1 MLCIRM
7 ALETRTPAWLSTE
20 SAEDRTVSALRLA
33 LGAASLAAVA
43 IDPPDPA
50 RHVAALY
57 GVLAAYVALGILL
70 YAAGVFSDGWRRT
83 SHLYIHWVDVAWYLP
98 MVALSGG
105 SNSLF
110 FVLFFF
116 PILVSAFR
124 SGFKA
129 GMTTALVASLLFSL
143 VSLWS
148 ARTGDGFELNRLL
161 LRPVYL
167 LVLGYVISARG
178 GFERLL
184 QQRLAL
190 LKEIGRLSNPRL
202 GTDRTIGVSLERLRA
217 FYDADDCLLLSTEA
231 GEPRLRRA
239 TRDDAERARR
249 EDPLPDELA
258 RCLLAV
264 PSEHAI
270 VCGGGGPMQWA
281 RSDHQYDVAR
291 GVPVPLDRAVI
302 EDLAS
307 WFAPASFATVPLLGH
322 GRVIGRLY
330 VACARERMR
339 LADVE
344 FLLQVA
350 DCLLPLLEN
359 IRLIDRLAASA
370 AEEER
375 RKIARDVHDSIIQP
389 YIGLQIGLTALEQQ
403 VAARSRAG
411 AAERA
416 ALRST
421 SEGLARLL
429 AVTHS
434 GIEDLRRFVAR
445 LKGEAPPGPGYI
457 AIVSGFGRR
466 FTELTGITVD
476 VEIDA
481 TAVEAL
487 EGNDRLAAEV
497 FQLLAEALSNVRR
510 HSEAKHTRVQISEQD
525 TTLVL
530 VVENDGTPA
539 GLVHAFRPQSI
550 SDRAESL
557 QGWATVVLLPDGV
570 TRVTASIPL

>member
-1 MLCIRM
+1 MT
-7 ALETRTPAWLSTE
+7 LETRTPAWLSTE

-43 IDPPDPA
+43 IDAPDPA

-57 GVLAAYVALGILL
+57 SILGGYVLFGIVVYVAGG
-70 YAAGVFSDGWRRT
+70 ASDAWRNA
-83 SHLYIHWVDVAWYLP
+83 SHAWIHWLDVAWYLP

-105 SNSLF
+105 SSSLF

-116 PILVSAFR
+116 PILVAAFR
-124 SGFKA
+124 SGFTA
-129 GMTTALVASLLFSL
+129 GMTTALVSSLLFSL
-143 VSLWS
+143 ASLWA
-148 ARTGDGFELNRLL
+148 ARSDGGLELNRLI

-202 GTDRTIGVSLERLRA
+202 GTDRTIGISLERLRA

-231 GEPRLRRA
+231 GEPRIRRA

-249 EDPLPDELA
+249 EDPLPEELA
-258 RCLLAV
+258 RRLLAV
-264 PSEHAI
+264 PAEHAI
-270 VCGGGGPMQWA
+270 VCGGAGPMNWS

-291 GVPVPLDRAVI
+291 GVPVPVDQAVV

-307 WFAPASFATVPLLGH
+307 WFAPASFATVPLLGR
-322 GRVIGRLY
+322 GGVIGRLY

-344 FLLQVA
+344 FLLQVV

-403 VAARSRAG
+403 VAARAAASGSPDAG
-411 AAERA
+411 AALHA
-416 ALRST
+416 T
-421 SEGLARLL
+421 SAGIARLL
-429 AVTHS
+429 SVTHS
-434 GIEDLRRFVAR
+434 GIADLRRFVAR
-445 LKGEAPPGPGYI
+445 LKGEAPPGPGYVS
-457 AIVSGFGRR
+457 IVRGFGRR
-466 FTELTGITVD
+466 FSELTGIAVE
-476 VEIDA
+476 VEIDDA
-481 TAVEAL
+481 AVEAL

-510 HSEAKHTRVQISEQD
+510 HSEARRAQVRITEAD
-525 TTLVL
+525 GTLVIA
-530 VVENDGTPA
+530 VENDGTPR
-539 GLVHAFRPQSI
+539 GLVRPFRPQSI
-550 SDRAESL
+550 SDRVESL
-557 QGWATVVLLPDGV
+557 QGWATVTLLPEGV
-570 TRVTASIPL
+570 TSVTASIPL

>member
-1 MLCIRM
+1 MN
-7 ALETRTPAWLSTE
+7 LETRTPAWLSTE

-50 RHVAALY
+50 RYVAALY
-57 GVLAAYVALGILL
+57 TVLGAYVVFGVVV
-70 YAAGVFSDGWRRT
+70 YAAGVASDAFRRA
-83 SHLYIHWVDVAWYLP
+83 SYAYVHWADVAWYLP

-116 PILVSAFR
+116 PILVAAFR
-124 SGFKA
+124 SGFAA
-129 GMTTALVASLLFSL
+129 GMATAVVSSLLFSL
-143 VSLWS
+143 VSLGA
-148 ARTGDGFELNRLL
+148 ARIGAGFELNRLL

-217 FYDADDCLLLSTEA
+217 FYDADDCLLLSTDA

-249 EDPLPDELA
+249 EDPLPEELA
-258 RCLLAV
+258 RRLLAV

-270 VCGGGGPMQWA
+270 VCGGPRRLIWSG
-281 RSDHQYDVAR
+281 SDHQYDVAR
-291 GVPVPLDRAVI
+291 GVPVPVDRAVV

-307 WFAPASFATVPLLGH
+307 WFAPASFITVPLLGR

-344 FLLQVA
+344 FLLQVV

-359 IRLIDRLAASA
+359 IRLVDRLAASA

-389 YIGLQIGLTALEQQ
+389 YIGLQIGLTALAQQ
-403 VAARSRAG
+403 VAGRAATVDSRDAG
-411 AAERA
+411 AALRA
-416 ALRST
+416 T
-421 SEGLARLL
+421 SEGVERLL

-445 LKGEAPPGPGYI
+445 LKGEVPPGPGYVE
-457 AIVSGFGRR
+457 IVRAFGRR
-466 FTELTGITVD
+466 FTELTGITVE

-481 TAVEAL
+481 TAVEAF

-510 HSEAKHTRVQISEQD
+510 HSEARRTQVRVTEEEG
-525 TTLVL
+525 TLVL
-530 VVENDGTPA
+530 VVENDGTPR
-539 GLVHAFRPQSI
+539 GLVDPFRPRSI
-550 SDRAESL
+550 TDRVESL
-557 QGWATVVLLPDGV
+557 QGWARVTLLPDGV
-570 TRVTASIPL
+570 TCVTASIPL